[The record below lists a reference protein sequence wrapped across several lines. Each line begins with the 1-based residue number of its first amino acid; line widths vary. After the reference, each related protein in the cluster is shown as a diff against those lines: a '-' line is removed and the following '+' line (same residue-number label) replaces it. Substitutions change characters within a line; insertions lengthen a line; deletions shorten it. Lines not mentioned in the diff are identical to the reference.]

1 MATAT
6 AIAASQRVPDGWRLV
21 RLGEL
26 AEVVM
31 GQSPPGELVV
41 D

>member
-1 MATAT
+1 MATVT
-6 AIAASQRVPDGWRLV
+6 AITGNQRVPAGWRLV
-21 RLGEL
+21 RLVDV